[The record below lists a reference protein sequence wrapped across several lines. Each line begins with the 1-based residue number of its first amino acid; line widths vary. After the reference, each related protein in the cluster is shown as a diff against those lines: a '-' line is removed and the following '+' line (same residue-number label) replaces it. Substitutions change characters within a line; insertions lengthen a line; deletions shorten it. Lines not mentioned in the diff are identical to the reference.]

1 MECLETSRI
10 YYYNSYF
17 YVVKSMAHF
26 VRNNESIHMEGGNPL
41 CGKVQIQGSKN
52 AALPI
57 MAACIL
63 IPGKC
68 ILRNCP
74 DITDIEYMCNLLKST
89 GAQVRVEHVENQ
101 TGLLIEIDAS
111 DIHEH
116 RLPEKY
122 VAAMRSSIVLMG
134 AMLGRLGEVCVDY
147 PGGCVIGD
155 RPIDLHIYGLERLG
169 VQIWT
174 EGNHIHAYVDELKST
189 VINFTFSSVGA
200 TQNAI
205 LAAVTAQ
212 GTTVIKNAAREPEI
226 VELCRFLNKAGTRIE
241 LSERFYTE
249 GRIVIHGVEL
259 SRLHGT
265 EYDII
270 SDRIVAGTYLFA
282 ALAAGGEIS
291 VENAPIRQ
299 MGSVCDIV
307 IGMGAEVLTDQE
319 QSMIQIKA
327 CDRGRI
333 KNLAYIETGIYPAFP
348 TDLQSPLLAAAC
360 MAQGKLM
367 VRERIFSSRFRIVE
381 ELQRMGADITVDGD
395 LAEITGGREL
405 EGRTVIAR
413 ELRGGAALVIAGL
426 CASGITTVADSAYIR
441 RGYQDIVGDLSKLG
455 ARISYVD
462 G

>member
-1 MECLETSRI
+1 
-10 YYYNSYF
+10 
-17 YVVKSMAHF
+17 
-26 VRNNESIHMEGGNPL
+26 MEGRNPL
-41 CGKVQIQGSKN
+41 CGRVHIQGSKN

-74 DITDIEYMCNLLKST
+74 DITDIGYMCNLLKST
-89 GAQVRVEHVENQ
+89 GAAVEVENVGKQ
-101 TGLLIEIDAS
+101 TGLSIEVNTA
-111 DIHEH
+111 DIHEY

-122 VAAMRSSIVLMG
+122 VAAMRSSVVLMG
-134 AMLGRLGEVCVDY
+134 AMLGRIGEVCVNY

-155 RPIDLHIYGLERLG
+155 RPINLHLYGLERLG
-169 VQIWT
+169 AQIWT
-174 EGNHIHAYVDELKST
+174 EGSHIHAYVDELKGA
-189 VINFTFSSVGA
+189 VVEFPFSSVGA
-200 TQNAI
+200 TQNII

-226 VELCRFLNKAGTRIE
+226 VELCRFLNRAGAQIE
-241 LSERFYTE
+241 LSERFYAE
-249 GRIVIHGVEL
+249 GRLVIHGVEL
-259 SRLHGT
+259 SSLHGT
-265 EYDII
+265 EYDIV

-291 VENAPIRQ
+291 LENAPVEQ

-307 IGMGAEVLTDQE
+307 TGMGAEVALDSN
-319 QSMIQIKA
+319 QSIIRINA
-327 CDRGRI
+327 CDRDRI
-333 KNLAYIETGIYPAFP
+333 NNLAYIETGVYPAFP
-348 TDLQSPLLAAAC
+348 TDLQSPLLATAC
-360 MAQGKLM
+360 MAKGRLM

-395 LAEITGGREL
+395 MAAVTGGREL

-426 CASGITTVADSAYIR
+426 CASGITTVADSSYIR
-441 RGYQDIVGDLSKLG
+441 RGYQDIVGDLSGLG
-455 ARISYVD
+455 ARIRYVE

>member
-1 MECLETSRI
+1 METSCI

-26 VRNNESIHMEGGNPL
+26 VRNNESIRMEGKNPL
-41 CGKVQIQGSKN
+41 CGTVHIQGSKN

-68 ILRNCP
+68 VLRNCP
-74 DITDIEYMCNLLKST
+74 DITDIEYMCNLIKST
-89 GAQVRVEHVENQ
+89 GAVVRTENVRKQ
-101 TGLLIEIDAS
+101 TGLSIEIDTS
-111 DIHEH
+111 DMHEY

-134 AMLGRLGEVCVDY
+134 AMLGRLGEVSVNY

-155 RPIDLHIYGLERLG
+155 RPIDLHLYGLERLG
-169 VQIWT
+169 AQIWT
-174 EGNHIHAYVDELKST
+174 EDNHIHGYVDEFRGA
-189 VINFTFSSVGA
+189 VVDFPFSSVGA
-200 TQNAI
+200 TQNTI

-212 GTTVIKNAAREPEI
+212 GTTVIKNAAKEPEI
-226 VELCRFLNKAGTRIE
+226 VELCRFLNKAGAKIE

-249 GRIVIHGVEL
+249 GRLVIHGVEL
-259 SRLHGT
+259 SKLHGT

-282 ALAAGGEIS
+282 ALAAGGEILL
-291 VENAPIRQ
+291 ENAPVEQ
-299 MGSVCDIV
+299 LNSVCNIAT
-307 IGMGAEVLTDQE
+307 GMGAEVVLDTE
-319 QSMIQIKA
+319 RNRLWINA
-327 CDRGRI
+327 CDRDRI
-333 KNLAYIETGIYPAFP
+333 KNLAYIETGVYPAFP

-360 MAQGKLM
+360 MAKGRLM
-367 VRERIFSSRFRIVE
+367 VWEKIFSSRFRIVE
-381 ELQRMGADITVDGD
+381 ELLRMGADITIDGD
-395 LAEITGGREL
+395 MASVTGGREL

-462 G
+462 DK